1 MVDVPF
7 VLDINHRSQVWD
19 IATAPG
25 QTITIS
31 WTGVLKDHPCGS
43 YGYAVQAGCVGASSN
58 SGEVRF
64 GYPGSGGQISF
75 AATGFG
81 SAINFDAFTDG
92 YCSTG
97 QLFGLDV
104 QLSGTGVPY
113 CSHGTRTKFGLEA
126 AVYITPELLGPIL
139 LGLGAEFLLPFL
151 APFYF
156 TAVGIVGLCS
166 SGPPPMPVIDE
177 SSIGASIDTWR
188 QVLYAVLWTQY
199 CECVPGTP
207 TPIPYPQPSPEKPP
221 NWPTEPTFGC
231 SNADLCAAV
240 VGIQRQLAA
249 LSATVA
255 ASYGLTTLLQ
265 RNRLPYAFIR
275 GESHSA
281 LTGAG
286 SFDLVDA
293 LGVEIQLIDDAPDL
307 EIEGTPPYKWNQGWV
322 SVSDGGAMLQEL
334 RVTRSLQQWFPQ
346 HCQLATTFGYF
357 LRDGVSATFTVLRAE
372 P

>member
-1 MVDVPF
+1 MADAPF
-7 VLDINHRSQVWD
+7 VMDFSHRSMEWEV
-19 IATAPG
+19 ATAPG

-31 WTGVLKDHPCGS
+31 WTGAAKDHPCGS
-43 YGYAVQAGCVGASSN
+43 YGYAVQGGVPGTSGN

-64 GYPGSGGQISF
+64 GYPGAGGQISWV
-75 AATGFG
+75 ATGFG
-81 SAINFDAFTDG
+81 PLVNFDAFTDG
-92 YCSTG
+92 YCSPGT
-97 QLFGLDV
+97 LFGVEL
-104 QLSGTGVPY
+104 QLSGAGVPY
-113 CSHGTRTKFGLEA
+113 CSHGTRTKFGLDTS
-126 AVYITPELLGPIL
+126 VYVTPELLTPIL
-139 LGLGAEFLLPFL
+139 VGLGAEFLLPFL

-156 TAVGIVGLCS
+156 TAVAIVTLCS
-166 SGPPPMPVIDE
+166 SGPPPMPVIDD

-188 QVLYAVLWTQY
+188 QVLHAVLWTQY
-199 CECVPGTP
+199 CECTPGSP
-207 TPIPYPQPSPEKPP
+207 TPLPYPQPSPEKPP
-221 NWPTEPTFGC
+221 HWPAEPTFGC

-249 LSATVA
+249 LSATVGA
-255 ASYGLTTLLQ
+255 NYGLTTLLQ

-275 GESHSA
+275 GEQHGP

-293 LGVEIQLIDDAPDL
+293 LGIEVQLVDATPDL

-322 SVSDGGAMLQEL
+322 SVSDGAAMLQEV

-357 LRDGVSATFTVLRAE
+357 LRDGVSAICTVLRAE